1 MSEAQL
7 LEERGGRTSSSKHVD
22 DSMTSI
28 EEDQELRGPNVSEFF
43 CEEQKEEPLRASDG
57 KILFRYSSE
66 FIKYWQNLVIIFAMY
81 NSVTIPI
88 AIFYDI
94 HGPSVIS
101 GNTIAL
107 VDALVDFIFLI
118 DIILTFRTTYL
129 DT

>member
-43 CEEQKEEPLRASDG
+43 FEEQKEEPLRASGG